1 MKKLTVVSLGAVLAC
16 SMMAGCGSTETASNS
31 ETNTTQKEAASEDSE
46 DKTEEVAEKE
56 TTSTWAPN
64 STITFNISSK
74 AGGNSD
80 LFTRTISDI
89 CTKEGFVEPTIV
101 INNNSDGGGNI
112 VRIETHDTT
121 DPDDTLLCFSSGDM
135 QNMLDS
141 EIGLTVADF
150 APIAT
155 LAADKQLIFASTNGQ
170 YQSFEDIM
178 AAIESGT
185 KLNVGGTKSNEMT
198 AFDMFADEIGRKDGF
213 NYMMYDSSSE
223 SITALMGGHIELA
236 MGSPAAAISYV
247 ESGDIIPV
255 VALSSE
261 RFDAPL
267 DIAPTME
274 ELGYQVVENP
284 MWRGVVASA
293 SMSEEAQ
300 QYWSDVFKKV
310 SESDAWKE
318 YLSKYLLSPY
328 YNDLETSRQIMM
340 DANDAYLADK

>member
-1 MKKLTVVSLGAVLAC
+1 MKKLTVVSLGAILAC
-16 SMMAGCGSTETASNS
+16 SMLAGCGSTETASNS
-31 ETNTTQKEAASEDSE
+31 ETDTTQKEVASEDSE
-46 DKTEEVAEKE
+46 AKTEEAEEKA
-56 TTSTWAPN
+56 TTSAWAPN

-80 LFTRTISDI
+80 LFARTISDI

-135 QNMLDS
+135 QSMLDS

-155 LAADKQLIFASTNGQ
+155 LTADKQLIFASANSQ

-178 AAIESGT
+178 TAIESGT

-198 AFDMFADEIGRKDGF
+198 AFNMFADEIGKKDGF

-340 DANDAYLADK
+340 DANDTYLADK